1 MRRISCT
8 LAFAAVAIVAV
19 HGCASSHGSAS
30 SLRAAAAVPSA
41 NGAPPKSPPTDATGA
56 DDEYAPRGFAARQVA
71 WPLGVVTEI
80 VQAVPEAWQ
89 EEAVP
94 TFLVDPPF
102 VTSDHIVARGW
113 LVNDTD
119 APVLTY
125 LLSAPHTLGPFL
137 VMLGGPD
144 VKLHPYGG
152 PQMPEVFPAP
162 ERLTLPPHTRVPYER
177 VVVLSRYEFPPGTKA
192 TLTWQF
198 AFWKEPTS
206 GTFDIVLP

>member
-1 MRRISCT
+1 
-8 LAFAAVAIVAV
+8 
-19 HGCASSHGSAS
+19 
-30 SLRAAAAVPSA
+30 
-41 NGAPPKSPPTDATGA
+41 
-56 DDEYAPRGFAARQVA
+56 VA